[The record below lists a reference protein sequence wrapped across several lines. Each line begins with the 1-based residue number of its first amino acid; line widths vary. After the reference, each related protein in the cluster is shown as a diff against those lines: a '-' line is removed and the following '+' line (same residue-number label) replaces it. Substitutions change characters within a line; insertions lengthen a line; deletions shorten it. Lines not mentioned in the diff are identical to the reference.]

1 MKSSK
6 RKKRWWLLILP
17 LLLIIGAVGFWL
29 AKGRFD
35 LSVPGAGSK
44 QETLPTAEVVT
55 GSIEVITEGSGSVK
69 AASTNSISLKYG
81 GKFSSILVE
90 EGDQV
95 SEGQILAEYDP
106 DSLDTVIKT
115 KEDELDELNSN
126 ISSQSRAGSS
136 SITSPVSGRIKQIY
150 AEEDDDVSDVT
161 ERYGGVA
168 EISADGKLKVEFTL
182 VPGSGTSI
190 HPGDE
195 VRVEVDGH
203 MQKGTIARV
212 DDRNLCVT
220 ISDDGKYDLGESADV
235 TTRSGERLG
244 SGKLA
249 SNHPYLVRFDYGIID
264 SVRVEENESVYS
276 GTVLFTLRDAT
287 YNRQYLQMGITN
299 IILTSQSKETLRRAQ
314 SFTADFLKS
323 KFSEK
328 DSYTIINMSDIMD
341 IMGTVMNTLS
351 LMLGG
356 IAGISLLVGGIGIMN
371 IMLVSVT
378 ERTREI
384 GIRKAIGAQRSDI
397 TIQFMIESIFI
408 SLMGGIIGMVLSI
421 IILSVLNVFV
431 TEVTFVIFPSVALL
445 ALSFSIAVGLIFGI
459 YPANKAAKL
468 KPINALRYE

>member
-1 MKSSK
+1 M
-6 RKKRWWLLILP
+6 I
-17 LLLIIGAVGFWL
+17 
-29 AKGRFD
+29 
-35 LSVPGAGSK
+35 
-44 QETLPTAEVVT
+44 
-55 GSIEVITEGSGSVK
+55 
-69 AASTNSISLKYG
+69 KYA
-81 GKFSSILVE
+81 I
-90 EGDQV
+90 
-95 SEGQILAEYDP
+95 YDP
-106 DSLDTVIKT
+106 DALDTVIKT

-136 SITSPVSGRIKQIY
+136 SITSPVSGRIKKIF

-182 VPGSGTSI
+182 VSGSGASI

-203 MQKGTIARV
+203 MQKGTVARV

-220 ISDDGKYDLGESADV
+220 ISDDGKYDLGESAEV

-264 SVRVEENESVYS
+264 SVRVEENEAVYS
-276 GTVLFTLRDAT
+276 GTVLFTLRDAA

-431 TEVTFVIFPSVALL
+431 TEVTFVISPSVALL

>member
-1 MKSSK
+1 MKLRQSFKMAISAVFSNK
-6 RKKRWWLLILP
+6 MRSFLTMLGIIIGVLSVTLLIS
-17 LLLIIGAVGFWL
+17 IVQSGTGTITDAM
-29 AKGRFD
+29 
-35 LSVPGAGSK
+35 S
-44 QETLPTAEVVT
+44 TL
-55 GSIEVITEGSGSVK
+55 GGDQITV
-69 AASTNSISLKYG
+69 SIS
-81 GKFSSILVE
+81 
-90 EGDQV
+90 
-95 SEGQILAEYDP
+95 
-106 DSLDTVIKT
+106 DSDKRLLYY
-115 KEDELDELNSN
+115 ELDELRANEN
-126 ISSQSRAGSS
+126 ITAVVPY
-136 SITSPVSGRIKQIY
+136 ISGRSVAKAGNSSKDVTVYGVTKEYFAVNDLKLTKGRFLSELDREYSLQVCVIGAEVEKELFGNTNAVDRTVRIQGKDFRIVGVLE
-150 AEEDDDVSDVT
+150 EEDEYAMNSSN
-161 ERYGGVA
+161 ERVFIPLTNA
-168 EISADGKLKVEFTL
+168 QRIF
-182 VPGSGTSI
+182 
-190 HPGDE
+190 
-195 VRVEVDGH
+195 R
-203 MQKGTIARV
+203 
-212 DDRNLCVT
+212 
-220 ISDDGKYDLGESADV
+220 
-235 TTRSGERLG
+235 
-244 SGKLA
+244 
-249 SNHPYLVRFDYGIID
+249 
-264 SVRVEENESVYS
+264 
-276 GTVLFTLRDAT
+276 
-287 YNRQYLQMGITN
+287 QMGITN

-421 IILSVLNVFV
+421 IILSVLNIFV
-431 TEVTFVIFPSVALL
+431 TEVTFVISPSVALL